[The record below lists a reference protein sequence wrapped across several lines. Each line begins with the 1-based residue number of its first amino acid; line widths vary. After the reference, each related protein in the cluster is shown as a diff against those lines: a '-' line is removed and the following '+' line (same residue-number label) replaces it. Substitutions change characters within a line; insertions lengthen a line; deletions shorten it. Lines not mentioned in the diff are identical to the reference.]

1 VARVSVLIPA
11 HNESAVL
18 RECLDA
24 VLAQTLPVDE
34 IVVVAD
40 SCSDDTADVARS
52 YGAVVVETQQ
62 GAKAASQ
69 DVGLPYVTGDV
80 LVCIDADTV
89 IDVDV
94 VERFVAE
101 LDAGADATCANMLPM
116 PQQRG
121 FWVANRRFA
130 YALGRF
136 WWRWCQAQVGRLMVL
151 SGCAYGLRTE
161 TVRSI
166 GGFPGKLITCDMD
179 LTWSLYGAGYKTTF
193 CHQALAYTYDP
204 ETFTVYTKQLR
215 RWASGFFQN
224 FQSHKRQVFTS
235 PSAMLVVGSMLFD
248 LLSLPVT
255 YTLAILWA
263 VRDPGNLRWMVP
275 GFLISLALHWV
286 ISMVIVTRTLPLSQ
300 ALVGF
305 PCYWAANWWNKS
317 IYLWT
322 FVREWILGRH
332 YMSWTGRQGRAT
344 EIAPMS
350 QGRKAGLLLLATTA
364 AGCLATQTGPMRAPL
379 FACVAIGVLSLLL
392 VVRAWRDKSTDLLH
406 ADKHVTE
413 QTAATGPDLETEPT
427 PPHLA
432 ALETPLDQIND
443 VVHRYRETLRDR
455 ARAVRQLESDHANWI
470 RRFEERLQAYEHRQ
484 EQRLQRLQELI
495 ATHNH
500 PFAAFE
506 PTPPR

>member
-1 VARVSVLIPA
+1 LRISVLVPA

-24 VLAQTLPVDE
+24 VKSQTLPVDE

-40 SCSDDTADVARS
+40 SCTDDTAEVARS
-52 YGAVVVETQQ
+52 YGAVVVETER

-69 DVGLPYVTGDV
+69 DVGLPHVTGDI

-94 VERFVAE
+94 VEKFVAQLE
-101 LDAGADATCANMLPM
+101 AGADATCANMLPM

-151 SGCAYGLRTE
+151 SGCAYALRTE

-166 GGFPGKLITCDMD
+166 GGFPGELITCDMD
-179 LTWSLYGAGYKTTF
+179 LTWSLYDAGYKTTF
-193 CHQALAYTYDP
+193 CHNALAYTYDP
-204 ETFTVYTKQLR
+204 ETFAVYTKQMR

-224 FQSHKRQVFTS
+224 FSSHKRQVFRS

-255 YTLAILWA
+255 WGLATMWA
-263 VRDPGNLRWMVP
+263 IRDPGHLRWMIP
-275 GFLISLALHWV
+275 GLLISLAIHWV
-286 ISMVIVTRTLPLSQ
+286 ISMVIVTRTIPWRQ
-300 ALVGF
+300 AVVGF

-322 FVREWILGRH
+322 FIREWILGRH

-344 EIAPMS
+344 EIAPMT
-350 QGRKAGLLLLATTA
+350 LARRL
-364 AGCLATQTGPMRAPL
+364 G
-379 FACVAIGVLSLLL
+379 LL
-392 VVRAWRDKSTDLLH
+392 VVAGAVASLLV
-406 ADKHVTE
+406 AQDDPIWV
-413 QTAATGPDLETEPT
+413 QLVDCAV
-427 PPHLA
+427 LA
-432 ALETPLDQIND
+432 ALSCLLVRWWKRVTLDVEPITAASPVLD
-443 VVHRYRETLRDR
+443 AHRETSVADWV
-455 ARAVRQLESDHANWI
+455 A
-470 RRFEERLQAYEHRQ
+470 RFEERLQAYELRH
-484 EQRLQRLQELI
+484 EQRRVTVERAWQRLHELEATI
-495 ATHNH
+495 AAELA
-500 PFAAFE
+500 PAV
-506 PTPPR
+506 P